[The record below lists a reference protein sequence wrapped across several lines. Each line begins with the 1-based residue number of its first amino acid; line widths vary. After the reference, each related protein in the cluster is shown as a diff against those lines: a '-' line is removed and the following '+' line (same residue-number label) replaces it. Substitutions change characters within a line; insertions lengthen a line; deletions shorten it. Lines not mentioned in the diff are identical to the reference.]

1 MITGG
6 WSEEGREKE
15 QSLQPPAA
23 HGPQPRPPRV
33 PARNRGGPGR
43 AEPSWAKQGR
53 AVPSRAKPQRSAGA
67 LQAAPA
73 SLLAGGDRSL
83 GPWQG
88 TGGRPQPRPPAPA
101 PPGSPGS
108 RWAPLRRLP
117 RREPACSSR
126 PSPLSAALAAGPQTR
141 RRLPV
146 QHLRTTFYL
155 HAINSGYCTLYTD
168 SFPLRQ
174 GRACAR

>member
-108 RWAPLRRLP
+108 RWAPLGPIAPASTARTRLQQPPLAPVRR
-117 RREPACSSR
+117 A
-126 PSPLSAALAAGPQTR
+126 R
-141 RRLPV
+141 RRPADAPPSTCATPPHHILFTRNQLGV
-146 QHLRTTFYL
+146 
-155 HAINSGYCTLYTD
+155 LYIIY
-168 SFPLRQ
+168 R
-174 GRACAR
+174 